1 VNRRHR
7 QSGFTL
13 IEVVVALALSAFV
26 AVILL
31 HGVRL
36 AASGFERHTRQ
47 AERLDTRRSLDDI
60 LRRTLGSAAVVPRS
74 AGGEF
79 IGSPDSIEF
88 LGIVEDSGPGL
99 YRIALAVDRTRQ
111 DRPLILRRQLMN
123 VAADPRG
130 AASILASGVRNFRL
144 AYFGTAGSDPD
155 PAWQDRWESMSQ
167 LPLMVRVT
175 LDSDG
180 DPPHPAIIVRLWG
193 AG

>member
-36 AASGFERHTRQ
+36 AASGFERHTRA
-47 AERLDTRRSLDDI
+47 AERLDTRQSLDDI

-79 IGSPDSIEF
+79 NGGPDSIEF

-155 PAWQDRWESMSQ
+155 PAWQYRWESMSQ